1 MTLDEAV
8 AAQKP
13 LVQRLLD
20 GVAAIGADPPGIT
33 RDAYGQGE
41 NAAHDVIRKA
51 GEALGMQA
59 SIDAGANLSLRWAAE
74 KPEAPP
80 IIIGSHLDSI
90 VQGGNFDG
98 AAGVI
103 AGIGAVA
110 ALRAAG
116 ITPRRDIEV
125 LALRCEEAV
134 WFGLGLIGSRCLLAR
149 LPPGALELRHART
162 GKTLAESI
170 AAAGG
175 DPSQLRHG
183 KPLRDPAAIGAY
195 LEVHIEQA
203 PQLIEA
209 DAPIAICR
217 ANPGNL
223 RHPFIR
229 IKGEDAHTGLPHR
242 FRRDAALAGADLS
255 LSLEKL
261 WLAEEAAGRPM
272 AVTIGRFHTPADRHS
287 LTAVSGDFEL
297 SLDLRAY
304 DAAHLVALEAKLQ
317 EIVAD
322 VASRRGVTI
331 TLGERSSA
339 APGLMD
345 PGLMVGLAD
354 AATACGITAPHL
366 HSPGTHD
373 ANNFAAVGIKTA
385 MLLVRNQNGSHNP
398 HEAMETDDLMAAI
411 SVLTKFSVARLER
424 EKGSGDGFQEFFRY

>member
-1 MTLDEAV
+1 
-8 AAQKP
+8 
-13 LVQRLLD
+13 
-20 GVAAIGADPPGIT
+20 
-33 RDAYGQGE
+33 
-41 NAAHDVIRKA
+41 
-51 GEALGMQA
+51 MQA

-74 KPEAPP
+74 NPEAPP

-110 ALRAAG
+110 ALQAAG
-116 ITPRRDIEV
+116 MALRRDIEV

-149 LPPGALELRHART
+149 LPEGALELRHART

-170 AAAGG
+170 ATAGG
-175 DPSQLRHG
+175 DPVLLKHG

-209 DAPIAICR
+209 DAPIAICL

-223 RHPFIR
+223 RHPFMR
-229 IKGEDAHTGLPHR
+229 ITGEDAHTGLPHR

-255 LSLEKL
+255 LCLEKL

-304 DAAHLVALEAKLQ
+304 DAAHLVVLEAKLQ

-322 VASRRGVTI
+322 VAARRGVRI
-331 TLGERSSA
+331 ALGERSSA

-345 PGLMVGLAD
+345 PGLMEGLGD
-354 AATACGITAPHL
+354 AAAACGITAAKL

-373 ANNFAAVGIKTA
+373 ANNFAASGVKTA

-398 HEAMETDDLMAAI
+398 YEAMETDDLMAAI
-411 SVLTKFSVARLER
+411 AVLAQFLVRER
-424 EKGSGDGFQEFFRY
+424 GG

>member
-1 MTLDEAV
+1 MTLDEAI

-13 LVQRLLD
+13 LVQSLLD

-33 RDAYGQGE
+33 RDAYRRGE
-41 NAAHDVIRKA
+41 NEAHDLIRKA
-51 GEALGMQA
+51 GEALGMRA
-59 SIDAGANLSLRWAAE
+59 SIDAGANLSLRWVAAM
-74 KPEAPP
+74 PEAAP
-80 IIIGSHLDSI
+80 IIIGSHLDTI

-170 AAAGG
+170 TAAGG
-175 DPSQLRHG
+175 DPARLKHG

-209 DAPIAICR
+209 GVPIAICL

-229 IKGEDAHTGLPHR
+229 ITGEDAHTGLPHR

-255 LSLEKL
+255 LCLEQL

-272 AVTIGRFHTPADRHS
+272 AVTIGRFHTPVDRHS

-304 DAAHLVALEAKLQ
+304 GAVHLVVLEAKLQ
-317 EIVAD
+317 EIVAE
-322 VASRRGVTI
+322 VAARRHVTI
-331 TLGERSSA
+331 ALGERSSA

-345 PGLMVGLAD
+345 PGLMDGLAD
-354 AATACGITAPHL
+354 AASASGIAAPRL

-373 ANNFAAVGIKTA
+373 ANNFAAAGVKTG

-411 SVLTKFSVARLER
+411 AVLVAFIAR
-424 EKGSGDGFQEFFRY
+424 S

>member
-1 MTLDEAV
+1 
-8 AAQKP
+8 
-13 LVQRLLD
+13 
-20 GVAAIGADPPGIT
+20 
-33 RDAYGQGE
+33 
-41 NAAHDVIRKA
+41 
-51 GEALGMQA
+51 
-59 SIDAGANLSLRWAAE
+59 
-74 KPEAPP
+74 
-80 IIIGSHLDSI
+80 LDSI

-103 AGIGAVA
+103 AGIGAAA

-116 ITPRRDIEV
+116 ISPRQDIEV

-149 LPPGALELRHART
+149 LPAGALELRHART
-162 GKTLAESI
+162 GRTLADSI
-170 AAAGG
+170 TAAGG
-175 DPSQLRHG
+175 DPAQLSQG
-183 KPLRDPAAIGAY
+183 KPLRDPVGIGAY
-195 LEVHIEQA
+195 VEVHIEQA
-203 PQLIEA
+203 PQLVEA
-209 DAPIAICR
+209 QMPIAICM

-229 IKGEDAHTGLPHR
+229 ITGEDAHTGLPHR
-242 FRRDAALAGADLS
+242 FRRDAALSGADLS
-255 LSLEKL
+255 LCLEQL

-272 AVTIGRFHTPADRHS
+272 AVTIGRFHTRADRHS

-304 DAAHLVALEAKLQ
+304 DAAHLVALESKLH

-322 VASRRGVTI
+322 VAARRGVTI
-331 TLGERSSA
+331 TLGERSNA

-345 PGLMVGLAD
+345 PGLMASLTD
-354 AATACGITAPHL
+354 AAAACGIGAPRL

-373 ANNFAAVGIKTA
+373 ANNFAAAGVKTA

-411 SVLTKFSVARLER
+411 AVLAGLLAE
-424 EKGSGDGFQEFFRY
+424 D

>member
-1 MTLDEAV
+1 MKLDEAI

-13 LVQRLLD
+13 LVQSLLD

-33 RDAYGQGE
+33 RDAYGRGE
-41 NAAHDVIRKA
+41 NEAHDLIRKA

-59 SIDAGANLSLRWAAE
+59 SIDAGANLSLLWAADIR
-74 KPEAPP
+74 EAPP
-80 IIIGSHLDSI
+80 IIIGSHLDSV

-134 WFGLGLIGSRCLLAR
+134 WFGLGLIGSRCMLAR

-175 DPSQLRHG
+175 DPARLNQG
-183 KPLRDPAAIGAY
+183 TPLRDPSSIGAY

-203 PQLIEA
+203 PQLVEA
-209 DAPIAICR
+209 GVPIAICL

-229 IKGEDAHTGLPHR
+229 ITGEDAHTGLPHR
-242 FRRDAALAGADLS
+242 FRRDTALAGADLS
-255 LSLEKL
+255 LCLEQL

-272 AVTIGRFHTPADRHS
+272 AVTIGRFHTPVDRHS
-287 LTAVSGDFEL
+287 LTAVSGDFEM

-304 DAAHLVALEAKLQ
+304 GTAHLVALEAKLQ
-317 EIVAD
+317 DIVAE
-322 VASRRGVTI
+322 VAARRRVTI

-345 PGLMVGLAD
+345 PSLMSGLAD
-354 AATACGITAPHL
+354 ASAACGIATMRL

-373 ANNFAAVGIKTA
+373 ANNFAAVGVKTG

-398 HEAMETDDLMAAI
+398 HEAMETDDLMVAI
-411 SVLTKFSVARLER
+411 ATLTQLLA
-424 EKGSGDGFQEFFRY
+424 DGR

>member
-1 MTLDEAV
+1 MKLDDAI

-13 LVQRLLD
+13 LVQSLLD

-33 RDAYGQGE
+33 RDAYGRGE
-41 NAAHDVIRKA
+41 NAAHDLIRKA

-59 SIDAGANLSLRWAAE
+59 GIDAGANLSLRWAAK

-116 ITPRRDIEV
+116 MTPRRDIEV

-175 DPSQLRHG
+175 DPAKLKHG

-209 DAPIAICR
+209 DVPIAICL

-255 LSLEKL
+255 LCLEKL

-304 DAAHLVALEAKLQ
+304 DAAHLVALEARLQ

-322 VASRRGVTI
+322 VAKRRGVSI

-345 PGLMVGLAD
+345 ASLMDGLAK
-354 AATACGITAPHL
+354 AATACGINAARL

-373 ANNFAAVGIKTA
+373 ANNFAAAGVKTG

-398 HEAMETDDLMAAI
+398 HEAMDTDDLMAAI
-411 SVLTKFSVARLER
+411 AVAARVLA
-424 EKGSGDGFQEFFRY
+424 

>member
-1 MTLDEAV
+1 MKLDEAI

-13 LVQRLLD
+13 LVQSLLD

-33 RDAYGQGE
+33 RDAYGRGE
-41 NAAHDVIRKA
+41 NEAHDLIRKA

-74 KPEAPP
+74 NPEAPP

-110 ALRAAG
+110 ALRAAD

-149 LPPGALELRHART
+149 LPQGALELRHART

-175 DPSQLRHG
+175 DPARLGQG
-183 KPLRDPAAIGAY
+183 MPLRDPSSIGAY

-203 PQLIEA
+203 PQLVEA
-209 DAPIAICR
+209 GVPIAICL

-255 LSLEKL
+255 LCLEQL

-272 AVTIGRFHTPADRHS
+272 AVTIGRFHTLVERHS
-287 LTAVSGDFEL
+287 LTAVSGDFEM

-317 EIVAD
+317 AIVAE
-322 VASRRGVTI
+322 VAARRRVTI

-339 APGLMD
+339 PPGLMD
-345 PGLMVGLAD
+345 PSLMSGLAD
-354 AATACGITAPHL
+354 ASAACGIAAMSL

-373 ANNFAAVGIKTA
+373 ANNFAAVGVKTG

-398 HEAMETDDLMAAI
+398 HEAMEIDDLMVAI
-411 SVLTKFSVARLER
+411 AVMAQLLAREV
-424 EKGSGDGFQEFFRY
+424 GS

>member
-1 MTLDEAV
+1 MKLDEAV
-8 AAQKP
+8 TAQKP
-13 LVQRLLD
+13 LVQSLLD

-33 RDAYGQGE
+33 RYAYGRGE
-41 NAAHDVIRKA
+41 NEAHHLIRKA
-51 GEALGMQA
+51 GEELGMQA
-59 SIDAGANLSLRWAAE
+59 SIDAGANLSLRLVT
-74 KPEAPP
+74 KNPQAPP

-103 AGIGAVA
+103 AGIAAIA

-149 LPPGALELRHART
+149 LPPGTLALRHARS

-170 AAAGG
+170 AAVGG
-175 DPSQLRHG
+175 DPARLGYG
-183 KPLRDPAAIGAY
+183 KPLRDPASIGAY

-203 PQLIEA
+203 PQLVEA
-209 DAPIAICR
+209 GMPIAICL

-229 IKGEDAHTGLPHR
+229 IMGEDAHTGLPHR

-255 LSLEKL
+255 LCLEKL

-287 LTAVSGDFEL
+287 LTAVSGDFEM

-304 DAAHLVALEAKLQ
+304 DTAHLVELEAKLHD
-317 EIVAD
+317 IVSE
-322 VASRRGVTI
+322 VALRRRVTI

-345 PGLMVGLAD
+345 AGLMAGLAD
-354 AATACGITAPHL
+354 AATARSIAAPLL

-373 ANNFAAVGIKTA
+373 ANNFAAAGVKTA
-385 MLLVRNQNGSHNP
+385 MLLVRNRNGSHNP

-411 SVLTKFSVARLER
+411 AVLAGFIAKDV
-424 EKGSGDGFQEFFRY
+424 SG

>member
-1 MTLDEAV
+1 MRLNEAI

-13 LVQRLLD
+13 LVQNLLD

-33 RDAYGQGE
+33 RDAYGRGE
-41 NAAHDVIRKA
+41 NEAHDLIRKA

-74 KPEAPP
+74 NPEAPP

-110 ALRAAG
+110 ALQAAG
-116 ITPRRDIEV
+116 MALRRDIEV

-149 LPPGALELRHART
+149 LPEGALELRHART

-175 DPSQLRHG
+175 DPALLKHG

-209 DAPIAICR
+209 DAPIAICL

-223 RHPFIR
+223 RHPFMR
-229 IKGEDAHTGLPHR
+229 ITGEDAHTGLPHR

-255 LSLEKL
+255 LCLEKL

-304 DAAHLVALEAKLQ
+304 DAAHLVVLEAKLQ

-322 VASRRGVTI
+322 VAARRGVRI
-331 TLGERSSA
+331 ALGERSSA

-345 PGLMVGLAD
+345 ASLMKGLAD
-354 AATACGITAPHL
+354 AAAACGITAAKL

-373 ANNFAAVGIKTA
+373 ANNFAASGVKTA

-398 HEAMETDDLMAAI
+398 YEAMETDDLMAAI
-411 SVLTKFSVARLER
+411 AVLAQFLVRER
-424 EKGSGDGFQEFFRY
+424 GG

>member
-110 ALRAAG
+110 TLRAAG

-175 DPSQLRHG
+175 DPSQLRRG

>member
-223 RHPFIR
+223 RHPFIL

-242 FRRDAALAGADLS
+242 FRRDNALAGADLS

>member
-1 MTLDEAV
+1 MTLDKAI

-13 LVQRLLD
+13 LVQSLLD

-33 RDAYGQGE
+33 RDAYGRGE
-41 NAAHDVIRKA
+41 NEAHNLIRKA
-51 GEALGMQA
+51 GESFGMQA
-59 SIDAGANLSLRWAAE
+59 SIDAGANLSLRWAG
-74 KPEAPP
+74 KNPKAPP

-170 AAAGG
+170 TAAGG
-175 DPSQLRHG
+175 DPARLGQG
-183 KPLRDPAAIGAY
+183 KPLRDPTSIGAY
-195 LEVHIEQA
+195 LEAHIEQA
-203 PQLIEA
+203 PQLVEA
-209 DAPIAICR
+209 GVPLAICL

-229 IKGEDAHTGLPHR
+229 ITGEDAHTGLPHR

-255 LSLEKL
+255 LCLEKL

-304 DAAHLVALEAKLQ
+304 DAAHLVALEAKLHG
-317 EIVAD
+317 IVTE
-322 VASRRGVTI
+322 VAARRRVTI

-345 PGLMVGLAD
+345 PALMASLAD
-354 AATACGITAPHL
+354 AAAACGLTAARL

-373 ANNFAAVGIKTA
+373 ANNFAAAGVKTG

-398 HEAMETDDLMAAI
+398 HEAMETGDLMAAI
-411 SVLTKFSVARLER
+411 AVLAQHIAEARC
-424 EKGSGDGFQEFFRY
+424 

>member
-1 MTLDEAV
+1 MKLDEAIT
-8 AAQKP
+8 AQKP
-13 LVQRLLD
+13 LVQSLLD

-33 RDAYGQGE
+33 RDAYGRGE
-41 NAAHDVIRKA
+41 NEAHHLIRKA

-74 KPEAPP
+74 NPKAPP

-134 WFGLGLIGSRCLLAR
+134 WFGLGLIGSRCMLAR
-149 LPPGALELRHART
+149 LPQGALELRHART

-175 DPSQLRHG
+175 DPARLSQG
-183 KPLRDPAAIGAY
+183 TPLRDPGSMGAY

-203 PQLIEA
+203 PQLVEA
-209 DAPIAICR
+209 GMPIAICL

-229 IKGEDAHTGLPHR
+229 ITGEDAHTGLPHR

-255 LSLEKL
+255 LCLEQL

-272 AVTIGRFHTPADRHS
+272 AVTIGRFHTPVDRHS
-287 LTAVSGDFEL
+287 LTAVSGDFEM

-322 VASRRGVTI
+322 VAARRRVAI

-345 PGLMVGLAD
+345 PSLMSGLAD
-354 AATACGITAPHL
+354 ASAACGIATMRL

-373 ANNFAAVGIKTA
+373 ANNFAAVGVKTG

-398 HEAMETDDLMAAI
+398 HEAMETEDLMAAI
-411 SVLTKFSVARLER
+411 AVMARLLAR
-424 EKGSGDGFQEFFRY
+424 RW

>member
-1 MTLDEAV
+1 MKLDEAIT
-8 AAQKP
+8 AQKP
-13 LVQRLLD
+13 LVQSLLD

-33 RDAYGQGE
+33 RDAYGRGE
-41 NAAHDVIRKA
+41 NEAHHLIRKA

-74 KPEAPP
+74 NPKAPP

-134 WFGLGLIGSRCLLAR
+134 WFGLGLIGSRCMLAR
-149 LPPGALELRHART
+149 LPQGALELRHART

-175 DPSQLRHG
+175 DPARLSQG
-183 KPLRDPAAIGAY
+183 TPLRDPGSIGAY

-203 PQLIEA
+203 PQLVEA
-209 DAPIAICR
+209 GMPIAICL

-229 IKGEDAHTGLPHR
+229 ITGEDAHTGLPHR

-255 LSLEKL
+255 LCLEQL

-272 AVTIGRFHTPADRHS
+272 AVTIGRFHTPVDRHS
-287 LTAVSGDFEL
+287 LTAVSGDFEM

-317 EIVAD
+317 AIVAE
-322 VASRRGVTI
+322 VAARRRVTI

-345 PGLMVGLAD
+345 PSLMSGLAD
-354 AATACGITAPHL
+354 ASAACGIATMRL

-373 ANNFAAVGIKTA
+373 ANNFAAVGVKTG

-398 HEAMETDDLMAAI
+398 HEAMETEDLMAAI
-411 SVLTKFSVARLER
+411 AVMARLLAR
-424 EKGSGDGFQEFFRY
+424 RW

>member
-1 MTLDEAV
+1 MKLNEAI

-13 LVQRLLD
+13 LVQSLLD

-33 RDAYGQGE
+33 RDAYGRGE
-41 NAAHDVIRKA
+41 NAAHDLIRKA

-59 SIDAGANLSLRWAAE
+59 GIDAGANLSLRWAAK

-116 ITPRRDIEV
+116 MTPRRDIEV

-175 DPSQLRHG
+175 DPALLKHG

-209 DAPIAICR
+209 DAPIAICL

-255 LSLEKL
+255 LCLEKL
-261 WLAEEAAGRPM
+261 WLEEEAAGRPM

-304 DAAHLVALEAKLQ
+304 DAAHLVALEARLQ

-322 VASRRGVTI
+322 VAKRRGVSI

-345 PGLMVGLAD
+345 ASLMDGLAK
-354 AATACGITAPHL
+354 AATACGINAARL

-373 ANNFAAVGIKTA
+373 ANNFAAAGVKTG

-398 HEAMETDDLMAAI
+398 HEAMDTDDLMAAI
-411 SVLTKFSVARLER
+411 AVAARVLA
-424 EKGSGDGFQEFFRY
+424 

>member
-1 MTLDEAV
+1 MKLDEAV

-13 LVQRLLD
+13 LLQSLLD

-33 RDAYGQGE
+33 RDAYGRGE
-41 NAAHDVIRKA
+41 NEGHHLIRKA

-59 SIDAGANLSLRWAAE
+59 SIDAGANLSLRWAA
-74 KPEAPP
+74 KNPEAPP

-134 WFGLGLIGSRCLLAR
+134 WFGLGLIGSRCMLAR
-149 LPPGALELRHART
+149 LPQGALELRHART

-175 DPSQLRHG
+175 DPAWLSQG
-183 KPLRDPAAIGAY
+183 KPLRDPGSIGAY

-203 PQLIEA
+203 PQLVEA
-209 DAPIAICR
+209 GVPIAICL

-229 IKGEDAHTGLPHR
+229 ITGEDAHTGLPHR

-255 LSLEKL
+255 LCLEKL
-261 WLAEEAAGRPM
+261 WLTEEAAGHPM
-272 AVTIGRFHTPADRHS
+272 AVTIGRFHTPVDRHS
-287 LTAVSGDFEL
+287 LTAVSGDFEM

-322 VASRRGVTI
+322 VAARRRVTI

-345 PGLMVGLAD
+345 PSLMSGFAD
-354 AATACGITAPHL
+354 ASAACGISAMRL

-373 ANNFAAVGIKTA
+373 ANNFAAVGVKTG

-398 HEAMETDDLMAAI
+398 HEAMETADLMAAI
-411 SVLTKFSVARLER
+411 AVLARFLAGR
-424 EKGSGDGFQEFFRY
+424 